1 MVIEMK
7 TINRIISITHIAS
20 IVACV
25 YLGVYSIQKPIE
37 TNDLLFQI
45 SLTDGL
51 ILSIFLFATIFI
63 GNIFG
68 SIASFLNFS
77 IYPLLSLGLGV
88 TGTCALLLFS
98 KSFNLFLIIF
108 GIISLFQIVVSI
120 WLLFR
125 YVTLMKIGE

>member
-1 MVIEMK
+1 
-7 TINRIISITHIAS
+7 
-20 IVACV
+20 
-25 YLGVYSIQKPIE
+25 
-37 TNDLLFQI
+37 
-45 SLTDGL
+45 GL

-88 TGTCALLLFS
+88 TGICALLLFS
-98 KSFNLFLIIF
+98 KSFNLFLILF

>member
-7 TINRIISITHIAS
+7 IINRIISITHLLS

-25 YLGVYSIQKPIE
+25 YLGIYVIKQPIE
-37 TNDLLFQI
+37 TNNLLFPI

-88 TGTCALLLFS
+88 TGIFALLLFS
-98 KSFNLFLIIF
+98 KSFNLFLILF
-108 GIISLFQIVVSI
+108 GIISLVQIVVSV

-125 YVTLMKIGE
+125 YTILMKIGE